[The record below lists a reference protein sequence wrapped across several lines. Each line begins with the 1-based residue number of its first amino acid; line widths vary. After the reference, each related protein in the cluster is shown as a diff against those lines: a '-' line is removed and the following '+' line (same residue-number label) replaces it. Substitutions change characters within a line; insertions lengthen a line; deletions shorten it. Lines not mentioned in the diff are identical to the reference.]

1 MKNEMAARAVVLV
14 LIVGSAAPA
23 HAYFTG
29 DLRTSYWD
37 NTSGKDLGS
46 IFFTPD
52 ASSLVIQGPTGSLA
66 GAVPSVDVSQYV
78 GPVGLGGGL
87 EFAGTLTFNWS
98 FNSGDALSA
107 EAEFGYQNPS
117 DSGPHTVSFASGGPG
132 TIDSHTFSIS
142 LESGAVFEF
151 LLASS
156 IPGGKRTAAQFIIS
170 NGEYHR
176 NPIVT
181 APDNIGIWS
190 GAAILL
196 PFAFLGW
203 RRNRQQ
209 TTFSSVENS

>member
-1 MKNEMAARAVVLV
+1 MAARAVVLV

-23 HAYFTG
+23 QAYFTG

-52 ASSLVIQGPTGSLA
+52 ASTLVIQGPTGSLA

-78 GPVGLGGGL
+78 GPAWGGGGL
-87 EFAGTLTFNWS
+87 VYAGTLTFNWS

-107 EAEFGYQNPS
+107 EAEFGYTTAA
-117 DSGPHTVSFASGGPG
+117 GPQTVSFASAGPG
-132 TIDSHTFSIS
+132 TIDSGTFSIS

-156 IPGGKRTAAQFIIS
+156 IPGGKRTAAEFTIS
-170 NGEYHR
+170 NGQFHR
-176 NPIVT
+176 NPAVT
-181 APDNIGIWS
+181 APDHLGIWS

-203 RRNRQQ
+203 RRNRRQGA
-209 TTFSSVENS
+209 FASVENS